1 MNKTFTNS
9 KKNANTP
16 YSIRLQRDSLKIN
29 ALKLPYPNEAKF
41 LAPYGLSSL
50 DILKVQ
56 LYVLNPYK
64 NI

>member
-41 LAPYGLSSL
+41 WPHM
-50 DILKVQ
+50 V
-56 LYVLNPYK
+56 
-64 NI
+64 